1 MNIENKNKIRSTLN
15 NAIIFKKKQKKQRKN
30 LDHDVR
36 GEGNI
41 LISLR

>member
-1 MNIENKNKIRSTLN
+1 MNIGKKDKIRSTLS
-15 NAIIFKKKQKKQRKN
+15 NAIIFKKKNKQTKTN
-30 LDHDVR
+30 LNHDVR